1 MLKLLLLLV
10 LLGGTAAAIAW
21 APVHGRTVVDR
32 WRAAPDAS
40 AFVSR
45 GYDEVR
51 AAIAGRDA
59 PRPASAVR
67 AKKAPQRPASRP
79 SRPTESHTD
88 QDRAAVDRIVAEHAG
103 Q

>member
-1 MLKLLLLLV
+1 MLKLLVLVV

-21 APVHGRTVVDR
+21 APVHGRTVLDR

-40 AFVSR
+40 AFFSR

-51 AAIAGRDA
+51 AAIAGRDE
-59 PRPASAVR
+59 PRPASAAR
-67 AKKAPQRPASRP
+67 AKKAPQRSASRS

-88 QDRAAVDRIVAEHAG
+88 EDRAALDRIVAEHAG
-103 Q
+103 R